1 MEVKDSARL
10 FNGCLNI
17 PLGLTAIIGNALV
30 LGAIWKT
37 PSLHCATNVLIF
49 SLALSDLGV
58 GLICQPSLIFRE
70 LSLATIGENTVSE
83 KILHI
88 CSASLC
94 GVSLFTVTLIGVDRY
109 LAVNL
114 HLRYKAFITPKK
126 TTGICVAIWVG
137 SLCIMTICF
146 QALREPF
153 PTFQI
158 LTSPIMISCLFTNI
172 YVYQKLYRVCRFH
185 HAKIQDQT
193 AFQQDSSLYQRAI
206 NEARFRKSVKTMFFI
221 VLAFTLCYFPFIC
234 LNVFRQTIS
243 AGYFFTITFVYL
255 NSSVNPAL
263 LCFQLTEYR
272 LAVKRI
278 LKQAFGRRQVN
289 CQWFGCILN
298 TKNHEMYACSLVE
311 NSLSK
316 LFNLADFLDIIITI
330 LSYVPKG
337 IVLWTKNSVFD
348 CGRDPHTPVTRAWD
362 NPETK
367 GNVLGKRLALRLF
380 CPTDMRRREQLLGYQ
395 IFSWDLFL
403 VFYRKKNEVHQ
414 QLFGFVFIN

>member
-1 MEVKDSARL
+1 MEANDSARL
-10 FNGCLNI
+10 FNGCINI

-94 GVSLFTVTLIGVDRY
+94 GVSLLTVTLIGVDRY

-126 TTGICVAIWVG
+126 TTGICVSIWVA
-137 SLCIMTICF
+137 SLCTMTICF
-146 QALREPF
+146 QALRQPF

-158 LTSPIMISCLFTNI
+158 LASPIMISCLFTNI

-206 NEARFRKSVKTMFFI
+206 NEARFRKSVKTMFVI
-221 VLAFTLCYFPFIC
+221 VLTFTLCYFPFIC
-234 LNVFRQTIS
+234 LNVICQTIS

-289 CQWFGCILN
+289 CQWFDWIN
-298 TKNHEMYACSLVE
+298 TKNHEMHACSLVE

-316 LFNLADFLDIIITI
+316 LFNLADFLHIIITI
-330 LSYVPKG
+330 LSYVPERYRP
-337 IVLWTKNSVFD
+337 VNTELRVWLWTQS
-348 CGRDPHTPVTRAWD
+348 
-362 NPETK
+362 
-367 GNVLGKRLALRLF
+367 
-380 CPTDMRRREQLLGYQ
+380 
-395 IFSWDLFL
+395 
-403 VFYRKKNEVHQ
+403 
-414 QLFGFVFIN
+414 

>member
-1 MEVKDSARL
+1 MEANDSARL

-70 LSLATIGENTVSE
+70 LSLAIIGENTVSE

-94 GVSLFTVTLIGVDRY
+94 GVSLLTVTLIGVDRY
-109 LAVNL
+109 LAVKL

-126 TTGICVAIWVG
+126 TTSICVAIWVV
-137 SLCIMTICF
+137 SLCTMTICF
-146 QALREPF
+146 QALRKPF

-158 LTSPIMISCLFTNI
+158 LTFPIMISCLFTSI

-234 LNVFRQTIS
+234 LNVIRQTIS

-289 CQWFGCILN
+289 CQWFGWIK
-298 TKNHEMYACSLVE
+298 TKNHKMHVCSLVE

-316 LFNLADFLDIIITI
+316 LFNFADFLDIIITI
-330 LSYVPKG
+330 LSYVPERYRP
-337 IVLWTKNSVFD
+337 VNEELRVWLWTRSSYS
-348 CGRDPHTPVTRAWD
+348 G
-362 NPETK
+362 
-367 GNVLGKRLALRLF
+367 
-380 CPTDMRRREQLLGYQ
+380 
-395 IFSWDLFL
+395 
-403 VFYRKKNEVHQ
+403 HQ
-414 QLFGFVFIN
+414 S

>member
-70 LSLATIGENTVSE
+70 LSLAPIGENTVSE

-94 GVSLFTVTLIGVDRY
+94 GVSLVTVTLIGVDRY
-109 LAVNL
+109 LAVKL

-126 TTGICVAIWVG
+126 TTSICVAIWVV
-137 SLCIMTICF
+137 SLCTMTICF

-158 LTSPIMISCLFTNI
+158 LTFPIMISCLFTSI

-234 LNVFRQTIS
+234 LNVIRQTIS
-243 AGYFFTITFVYL
+243 AGYFFAITFVYL

-289 CQWFGCILN
+289 RQ
-298 TKNHEMYACSLVE
+298 
-311 NSLSK
+311 
-316 LFNLADFLDIIITI
+316 
-330 LSYVPKG
+330 
-337 IVLWTKNSVFD
+337 
-348 CGRDPHTPVTRAWD
+348 
-362 NPETK
+362 
-367 GNVLGKRLALRLF
+367 
-380 CPTDMRRREQLLGYQ
+380 
-395 IFSWDLFL
+395 
-403 VFYRKKNEVHQ
+403 
-414 QLFGFVFIN
+414 